1 MSPTMSTDYVS
12 VGKTHIGCQWSEPLA
27 RLYRRK
33 KQKKG
38 KKAPKGTDPKGL
50 NLATPQLIM
59 RWVTITN
66 EREARSTDGVH
77 KTPKNRK
84 NLVGTYEG
92 MTE

>member
-1 MSPTMSTDYVS
+1 MSMERA
-12 VGKTHIGCQWSEPLA
+12 IGTPILTE
-27 RLYRRK
+27 

-66 EREARSTDGVH
+66 EYEARSTDGVQ

>member
-1 MSPTMSTDYVS
+1 
-12 VGKTHIGCQWSEPLA
+12 
-27 RLYRRK
+27 
-33 KQKKG
+33 
-38 KKAPKGTDPKGL
+38 
-50 NLATPQLIM
+50 M